1 MEDKNISMIVNE
13 CIGIVKKCA
22 IFCVKDEEISSI
34 FLKQQFKLIKLILQV
49 NDLLKD
55 KSKESYFYFV
65 CNDIVTRAY
74 LWKDGIHLKNEGTRI
89 FAGNLVDYLNDFVL
103 SKNG

>member
-1 MEDKNISMIVNE
+1 MIVNE

-55 KSKESYFYFV
+55 KFKESYFYFV
-65 CNDIVTRAY
+65 FNDIVTRAY